1 MSDNGLVTI
10 SSAHNVQETAD
21 RVETVVKAKGLTVFA
36 RVDHAA
42 GAKEIGLLLAPTLLL
57 IFSNARGG
65 TPLMQANQQVGID
78 LSLKMLAWQDSAGKA
93 WLSYNDPHWIAR
105 RHGLGHEVDQAVK
118 ALGAALA
125 AISKEATT

>member
-118 ALGAALA
+118 ALGAAVA